1 MASNVEKEILDLES
15 FLDAYVEENNI
26 EIPNLDDSDDDEDNS
41 KLLDDNDEKLLL
53 RSQTSQLSQTSE
65 IEMLTKTNSTTN
77 DDIEFCDVVDG
88 EIVLKKDEEAEPVK
102 TIKSV
107 RFGATKIN
115 EIEKVTKNNQ
125 PKRKEISKSAVQ
137 NVNTQLA
144 KNFKDNLKLAQPAGQ
159 PQPANIS
166 QNPLSPINPPKSP
179 TVSSDEILTSA
190 DDLNNPQLVARTFIG
205 RAMKFPA
212 KSKDLAN
219 LCNNLSE
226 KITEFLPSLMKEL
239 QLQYLKRHDEDE
251 EQNNKKILDEDQ
263 FCGFA
268 YFLFDLWLT
277 LINPVTGESLHV
289 LIEPVITLLGELLD
303 KPYAEKQYFKNFS
316 RVIPS
321 IPLEYLNNPTNNL
334 LPQLRTKTLT
344 AALNFQTQQKTR
356 IRHKIEAQKKNTKG
370 KNENIFQFSRKNYL
384 RAMEFYIET
393 ITAKSNLA
401 RESAAQQQMIL
412 QGAY

>member
-1 MASNVEKEILDLES
+1 
-15 FLDAYVEENNI
+15 
-26 EIPNLDDSDDDEDNS
+26 
-41 KLLDDNDEKLLL
+41 
-53 RSQTSQLSQTSE
+53 
-65 IEMLTKTNSTTN
+65 
-77 DDIEFCDVVDG
+77 
-88 EIVLKKDEEAEPVK
+88 
-102 TIKSV
+102 
-107 RFGATKIN
+107 
-115 EIEKVTKNNQ
+115 
-125 PKRKEISKSAVQ
+125 
-137 NVNTQLA
+137 
-144 KNFKDNLKLAQPAGQ
+144 
-159 PQPANIS
+159 
-166 QNPLSPINPPKSP
+166 
-179 TVSSDEILTSA
+179 
-190 DDLNNPQLVARTFIG
+190 
-205 RAMKFPA
+205 
-212 KSKDLAN
+212 
-219 LCNNLSE
+219 
-226 KITEFLPSLMKEL
+226 MKEL

-251 EQNNKKILDEDQ
+251 NEQNNKKILDEDQ

-401 RESAAQQQMIL
+401 RESAAQQQMIM